1 MTSWLNK
8 NSSTIRPGHSQI
20 RLDGT
25 FVQKDKPATVI
36 SAYYEMKSKY
46 TLADYREWI
55 EIFLRDNKMY
65 LIFFTESHLADFIR
79 KCRKGYEDRTRI
91 IILPRQEWVA
101 NTYEQKVWDTLHAM
115 DPERGI
121 HNPELYKVWFEKV
134 EFVKKGIELNPYGHD
149 DFLWVD
155 AGICREESLKKII
168 PNFPDAS
175 RIPIDRIMVLNIMPF
190 TKSDNEV
197 TTINGIDFL
206 GGVVPKDRIAAGI
219 ICGTKELWDK
229 YYKAFYK
236 TLGKYQS
243 AGIFWGKE
251 QDIMRTMVLEN
262 RTLFS
267 LLEIRPIIRKKWEY
281 SLVYLGCVK
290 EMKERMRDEK
300 RNKEEKSYEEFQRI
314 GERLGL
320 GGGAWG

>member
-1 MTSWLNK
+1 MTSWLNR
-8 NSSTIRPGHSQI
+8 NSSTIRPGYNEI
-20 RLDGT
+20 TLDGT

-46 TLADYREWI
+46 TLNDYREWI

-79 KCRKGYEDRTRI
+79 NCRKGYEDRTTI
-91 IILPRQEWVA
+91 VILPRQEWVA
-101 NTYEQKVWDTLHAM
+101 NRYEQKVWDALHAI
-115 DPERGI
+115 DSEREI

-134 EFVKKGIELNPYGHD
+134 EFVKRGIELNPYGHD

-155 AGICREESLKKII
+155 AGICRKESLKKII

-175 RIPIDRIMVLNIMPF
+175 RIPIDRIMVLNVMPF
-190 TKSDNEV
+190 TKSDNEIV
-197 TTINGIDFL
+197 NINGIEFL
-206 GGVVPKDRIAAGI
+206 GGVVPKDRVAAGI
-219 ICGTKELWDK
+219 ICGRKEIWEK

-251 QDIMRTMVLEN
+251 QNIMRTMVLEN
-262 RTLFS
+262 RALFS
-267 LLEIRPIIRKKWEY
+267 LLEIRPIIRIRWEY
-281 SLVYLGCVK
+281 SVVYLGSVK
-290 EMKERMRDEK
+290 VINERMKDEK
-300 RNKEEKSYEEFQRI
+300 RNKEAKSYEELQRI
-314 GERLGL
+314 GERLG
-320 GGGAWG
+320 